1 MIASVHG
8 PRCIAAD
15 VVAAEI
21 SRHIPRLAQQRGLD
35 QALSFAALAV
45 MPVEWKAAAE
55 YEDQRH
61 EAERRIA
68 QRDSDDWPT
77 VALALKLGL
86 PVWSQDKDLTDAG
99 VDVLTTGDLLDA
111 LRDAGH
117 LE

>member
-15 VVAAEI
+15 VVGAEI

-35 QALSFAALAV
+35 QAVLFAALAV

-68 QRDSDDWPT
+68 QRDPDD
-77 VALALKLGL
+77 
-86 PVWSQDKDLTDAG
+86 
-99 VDVLTTGDLLDA
+99 
-111 LRDAGH
+111 
-117 LE
+117 